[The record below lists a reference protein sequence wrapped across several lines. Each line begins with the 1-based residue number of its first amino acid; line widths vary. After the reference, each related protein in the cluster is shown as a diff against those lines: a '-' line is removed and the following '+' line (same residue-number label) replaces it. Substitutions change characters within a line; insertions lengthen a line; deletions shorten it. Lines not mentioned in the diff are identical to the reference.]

1 VQRIVEIFDGEI
13 LDLGGETGAPG
24 KGVA

>member
-24 KGVA
+24 KGVS